1 MESIMNDYKFQI
13 TGTLAVFWAALIAL
27 VLLLPQSGTGIAASR
42 YLSAEEF
49 AEQVLKACGIEKT
62 DGETALEAFRRMGLA
77 DRIPDGEKDIV
88 RADAAILLAGAY
100 QAMYGDFREEELLK
114 AIREQNRLTALDG
127 YEEEQ
132 EEAMILVYAA
142 GLVPG
147 YRTEEF
153 AAGREF
159 RGTAR
164 LTRNMADEYIRRLTD
179 ESRRH
184 SLSPDGQLLRTQSLP
199 VTADKFP
206 YILESYPDSYYD
218 WNLRFENSRQF
229 QSGELEEGEFF
240 YPADIGQMPWFQTRF
255 AGEVSEYAKS
265 WAEKA
270 AAYAQLAFGVDYRT
284 IEDHNAWK
292 SAMYMLDADSS
303 PAGSQEELNRRLE
316 RYIERMKEN
325 RTILEFDKAAADPS
339 SLYYYNGQFYIRLY
353 VRYRIISSRVINPG
367 IEDILYKKS
376 FNSVIYS
383 DGVARLE
390 NVVLGEWRDGY
401 YDIAFSSPNE
411 QTDGSDIGIS
421 ERMIQDEYYSG
432 TVVSR

>member
-1 MESIMNDYKFQI
+1 MLMRKPIM
-13 TGTLAVFWAALIAL
+13 
-27 VLLLPQSGTGIAASR
+27 
-42 YLSAEEF
+42 
-49 AEQVLKACGIEKT
+49 
-62 DGETALEAFRRMGLA
+62 
-77 DRIPDGEKDIV
+77 
-88 RADAAILLAGAY
+88 
-100 QAMYGDFREEELLK
+100 
-114 AIREQNRLTALDG
+114 
-127 YEEEQ
+127 
-132 EEAMILVYAA
+132 
-142 GLVPG
+142 
-147 YRTEEF
+147 RT
-153 AAGREF
+153 
-159 RGTAR
+159 
-164 LTRNMADEYIRRLTD
+164 
-179 ESRRH
+179 
-184 SLSPDGQLLRTQSLP
+184 
-199 VTADKFP
+199 
-206 YILESYPDSYYD
+206 
-218 WNLRFENSRQF
+218 
-229 QSGELEEGEFF
+229 
-240 YPADIGQMPWFQTRF
+240 
-255 AGEVSEYAKS
+255 
-265 WAEKA
+265 
-270 AAYAQLAFGVDYRT
+270 AYAQLAFGVDYRT

-303 PAGSQEELNRRLE
+303 PAGSQEELNRRLD